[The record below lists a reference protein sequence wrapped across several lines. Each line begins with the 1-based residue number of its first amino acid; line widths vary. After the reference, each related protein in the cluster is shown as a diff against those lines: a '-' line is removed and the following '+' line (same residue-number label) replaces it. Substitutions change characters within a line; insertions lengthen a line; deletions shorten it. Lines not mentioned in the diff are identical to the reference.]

1 MESAGE
7 SAAPSPEFSAGLVVS
22 ARPAALQ
29 GARLEGVP
37 KDSEPV
43 CLGLDLGFRDY
54 EESLRIQDRI
64 VARRKCGFLPDCLLF
79 VDYPPIITL
88 GRGGKREHLLAG
100 PKELCKRGV
109 RVYPAGRG
117 GDITYHGPG
126 QLVVYPVLDLKGW
139 HRDIHRYLR
148 TLERCLVKMLLD
160 FGILSETLPGA
171 TGVWVEGRKIGA
183 IGVRTSSWVTS
194 HGLAL
199 NVNTDLRYF
208 DLIVP
213 CGLVGRG
220 VTSMAAQLGR
230 SLELSEVRSRLIRHF
245 ARAFGRSFRVAD
257 REEAL
262 IESWPEE
269 SSFPHRQ

>member
-1 MESAGE
+1 MELAGD
-7 SAAPSPEFSAGLVVS
+7 SVAPSPEFSVGPEVS
-22 ARPAALQ
+22 AQPEALQ
-29 GARLEGVP
+29 VSRLEGAP
-37 KDSEPV
+37 KDPEPV
-43 CLGLDLGFRDY
+43 CLGLDLGFRGY

-64 VARRKCGFLPDCLLF
+64 VARRKLGFLPDCLLF

-100 PKELCKRGV
+100 PKELRKRGV

-117 GDITYHGPG
+117 GDITCHAPG
-126 QLVVYPVLDLKGW
+126 QLVAYPVLDLKAW

-148 TLERCLVKMLLD
+148 TLEVCLVEMLSD
-160 FGILSETLPGA
+160 FGIPSETLPGA
-171 TGVWVEGRKIGA
+171 TGVWVEGRKIAA
-183 IGVRTSSWVTS
+183 IGVRTSNWVTS

-230 SLELSEVRSRLIRHF
+230 SPELSEVRSCFIGHF

-257 REEAL
+257 RKETL
-262 IESWPEE
+262 MESWPEE
-269 SSFPHRQ
+269 SDFPHPQ

>member
-1 MESAGE
+1 METAGE
-7 SAAPSPEFSAGLVVS
+7 SAAPSLEFSAGLAVS
-22 ARPAALQ
+22 AQPAVLPRP
-29 GARLEGVP
+29 RLEVEP
-37 KDSEPV
+37 RDSEPI

-64 VARRKCGFLPDCLLF
+64 VARRKSGFLPDCLLS

-100 PKELCKRGV
+100 PKELRKRGV

-117 GDITYHGPG
+117 GDITFHGPG
-126 QLVVYPVLDLKGW
+126 QLVVYPVLDLKAW

-148 TLERCLVKMLLD
+148 TLERCLVEMLSD
-160 FGILSETLPGA
+160 FGIPSETLPGA

-230 SLELSEVRSRLIRHF
+230 SLELSEVRSCLIYHF
-245 ARAFGRSFRVAD
+245 ARVFGRSFRVVD

-262 IESWPEE
+262 IESWPVE
-269 SSFPHRQ
+269 SDFPRRQ

>member
-1 MESAGE
+1 MELAGE
-7 SAAPSPEFSAGLVVS
+7 SAAPSPEYSAGMAMS
-22 ARPAALQ
+22 DQPAALQ
-29 GARLEGVP
+29 VSHLERAP
-37 KDSEPV
+37 EDCEPA

-54 EESLRIQDRI
+54 EDSLRIQDRI
-64 VARRKCGFLPDCLLF
+64 VARRKRGLLPDCLLF

-100 PKELCKRGV
+100 PKELRQRGV
-109 RVYPAGRG
+109 GVHPAGRG
-117 GDITYHGPG
+117 GDITFHGPG
-126 QLVVYPVLDLKGW
+126 QLVVYPVLDLKAW
-139 HRDIHRYLR
+139 RRDIHRYLR
-148 TLERCLVKMLLD
+148 TLERCLVGMLLD
-160 FGILSETLPGA
+160 FGIPSETLPGA

-183 IGVRTSSWVTS
+183 IGVRTSNWVTS

-230 SLELSEVRSRLIRHF
+230 PLELAEVRSCFIRHF
-245 ARAFGRSFRVAD
+245 GRAFGRSFRAAD
-257 REEAL
+257 RGEAL
-262 IESWPEE
+262 MES
-269 SSFPHRQ
+269 

>member
-1 MESAGE
+1 MELAGE
-7 SAAPSPEFSAGLVVS
+7 STAPSPEYSAGMAMS
-22 ARPAALQ
+22 AQPAALQ
-29 GARLEGVP
+29 VSRSERAP
-37 KDSEPV
+37 KDCEPA

-54 EESLRIQDRI
+54 EESLKIQDRI
-64 VARRKCGFLPDCLLF
+64 VTRRKRGLLPDCLLF

-100 PKELCKRGV
+100 PQELRERGV

-117 GDITYHGPG
+117 GDVTYHGPG
-126 QLVVYPVLDLKGW
+126 QLVVYPVLDLKAW

-148 TLERCLVKMLLD
+148 TLERCLVEMLLD
-160 FGILSETLPGA
+160 FGIPSETLPGA

-183 IGVRTSSWVTS
+183 IGVRTSNWVTS

-220 VTSMAAQLGR
+220 VTSMAAQRGR
-230 SLELSEVRSRLIRHF
+230 PLELPEVRSCFVRHF

-257 REEAL
+257 WEETSM
-262 IESWPEE
+262 ESWLEQ
-269 SSFPHRQ
+269 SDFPDR

>member
-1 MESAGE
+1 MELAGE
-7 SAAPSPEFSAGLVVS
+7 SAAPSPEFRAGLAVS

-29 GARLEGVP
+29 GARLGEAP

-54 EESLRIQDRI
+54 EDSLRIQDRI
-64 VARRKCGFLPDCLLF
+64 VARRKCGSLPDCLLF

-100 PKELCKRGV
+100 PKDLRKRSV

-126 QLVVYPVLDLKGW
+126 QLVVYPVLDLKAW

-148 TLERCLVKMLLD
+148 ALERCLVEMLLD
-160 FGILSETLPGA
+160 FGIPSETLPGA

-230 SLELSEVRSRLIRHF
+230 PLELSEVRSCFIRHF

-257 REEAL
+257 REETL
-262 IESWPEE
+262 IVSWPEE
-269 SSFPHRQ
+269 SDFPHRQ

>member
-1 MESAGE
+1 MELAGE
-7 SAAPSPEFSAGLVVS
+7 GVAPSPEFSAGLAAS
-22 ARPAALQ
+22 THPAALR
-29 GARLEGVP
+29 ASRLEGAP
-37 KDSEPV
+37 KGSEPV

-54 EESLRIQDRI
+54 EDSLRIQDRM
-64 VARRKCGFLPDCLLF
+64 VARRKCGTLPDCLLF

-88 GRGGKREHLLAG
+88 GRGGKREHLLAA
-100 PKELCKRGV
+100 PKELRKRGV

-126 QLVVYPVLDLKGW
+126 QLVVYPILDLKAW
-139 HRDIHRYLR
+139 RRDVHRYLR
-148 TLERCLVKMLLD
+148 TLERCLVEMLRD
-160 FGILSETLPGA
+160 FGIPSETLPGA
-171 TGVWVEGRKIGA
+171 TGVWVEGRKIAA
-183 IGVRTSSWVTS
+183 IGVRTGNWVTS

-230 SLELSEVRSRLIRHF
+230 SLELSEVRSCFVRHF

-257 REEAL
+257 REETL
-262 IESWPEE
+262 NESWPEE
-269 SSFPHRQ
+269 SD

>member
-1 MESAGE
+1 MELAGD
-7 SAAPSPEFSAGLVVS
+7 SVAPPPEFSAGLAVS

-29 GARLEGVP
+29 VSRLEGAP
-37 KDSEPV
+37 KNSEPV

-100 PKELCKRGV
+100 PKELRKRGV

-126 QLVVYPVLDLKGW
+126 QLVVYPVLDLKAW

-148 TLERCLVKMLLD
+148 TLERCLVEMLLD
-160 FGILSETLPGA
+160 FGIPSETLPGA

-183 IGVRTSSWVTS
+183 IGVRTSNWVTS

-230 SLELSEVRSRLIRHF
+230 SLELSEVRSCLIRHF

-257 REEAL
+257 REETL

-269 SSFPHRQ
+269 SDLPHRQ

>member
-1 MESAGE
+1 MELAGE
-7 SAAPSPEFSAGLVVS
+7 SAAPSPELSAGLPVS
-22 ARPAALQ
+22 VGPAAPQ
-29 GARLEGVP
+29 GARLEGALR
-37 KDSEPV
+37 DSEPV

-54 EESLRIQDRI
+54 DESLRIQDRI

-100 PKELCKRGV
+100 PKELRKRAV

-126 QLVVYPVLDLKGW
+126 QLVVYPVLDLKAW

-148 TLERCLVKMLLD
+148 TLERCLVEMLRD
-160 FGILSETLPGA
+160 YGIPSETLPDA

-220 VTSMAAQLGR
+220 VTSMAAQLGQQ
-230 SLELSEVRSRLIRHF
+230 LDLSEVRSCFIRHF
-245 ARAFGRSFRVAD
+245 ARAFGRSIRVAD
-257 REEAL
+257 REETL
-262 IESWPEE
+262 IEFWPEE
-269 SSFPHRQ
+269 SGFQRRR

>member
-1 MESAGE
+1 METAGE
-7 SAAPSPEFSAGLVVS
+7 SAAPPLEFSAGLAVS
-22 ARPAALQ
+22 AQPAVLP
-29 GARLEGVP
+29 GPRLEVEP
-37 KDSEPV
+37 RDSEPI
-43 CLGLDLGFRDY
+43 CLGFDLGFRDY

-64 VARRKCGFLPDCLLF
+64 VARRKSGFLPDCLLS

-100 PKELCKRGV
+100 PKELRKRGV

-117 GDITYHGPG
+117 GDITFHGPG
-126 QLVVYPVLDLKGW
+126 QLVVYPVLDLKAW

-148 TLERCLVKMLLD
+148 TLERCLVEMLSD
-160 FGILSETLPGA
+160 FGIPSETLPGA

-230 SLELSEVRSRLIRHF
+230 SLELSEVRSCLIYHF
-245 ARAFGRSFRVAD
+245 ARAFGRSFRVVD

-262 IESWPEE
+262 IESWPVE
-269 SSFPHRQ
+269 SDFPRRQ

>member
-1 MESAGE
+1 MELAGE
-7 SAAPSPEFSAGLVVS
+7 RTAPSPETSAGMAMS
-22 ARPAALQ
+22 AQPAAL
-29 GARLEGVP
+29 RVSCLETAP
-37 KDSEPV
+37 KDCEPA

-54 EESLRIQDRI
+54 EDSLRIQDRV
-64 VARRKCGFLPDCLLF
+64 VARRKYGLLPDCLLF

-88 GRGGKREHLLAG
+88 GRGGKREHLLAC
-100 PKELCKRGV
+100 PKELRERGV

-126 QLVVYPVLDLKGW
+126 QLVVYPVLDLKAW

-148 TLERCLVKMLLD
+148 TLERCLVEMLSD
-160 FGILSETLPGA
+160 FGIPSETLPGA

-183 IGVRTSSWVTS
+183 IGVRTSGWVTS

-220 VTSMAAQLGR
+220 VTSMAAELGR
-230 SLELSEVRSRLIRHF
+230 SLELSEVRSCLIRHF
-245 ARAFGRSFRVAD
+245 ARAFGRSFRAVD

-269 SSFPHRQ
+269 SDFPHRQ

>member
-1 MESAGE
+1 MELAVSRAALCPEFGADMAMPAQ
-7 SAAPSPEFSAGLVVS
+7 SAALPVSRPEGLPTD
-22 ARPAALQ
+22 A
-29 GARLEGVP
+29 
-37 KDSEPV
+37 EPV

-54 EESLRIQDRI
+54 EESLKIQDRI
-64 VARRKCGFLPDCLLF
+64 VARRKCGSCPDCLLF

-88 GRGGKREHLLAG
+88 GRGGKRDHLLAG
-100 PKELCKRGV
+100 PEELRERGV

-126 QLVVYPVLDLKGW
+126 QLVVYPVLDLNAW
-139 HRDIHRYLR
+139 YRDIHRYLR
-148 TLERCLVKMLLD
+148 TLEHCLVETLSD
-160 FGILSETLPGA
+160 FGIPSETLPGV
-171 TGVWVEGRKIGA
+171 TGVWVEGRKIAA
-183 IGVRTSSWVTS
+183 IGVRTSRWVTS

-230 SLELSEVRSRLIRHF
+230 PLQLSEVRACFTGRF
-245 ARAFGRSFRVAD
+245 ARAFGRSFRAVERD
-257 REEAL
+257 EAR
-262 IESWPEE
+262 
-269 SSFPHRQ
+269 H

>member
-1 MESAGE
+1 MELAGD
-7 SAAPSPEFSAGLVVS
+7 SVAPSPEFSAGLAVT
-22 ARPAALQ
+22 ARPAAPQ
-29 GARLEGVP
+29 VSRREGAP

-54 EESLRIQDRI
+54 EESLRVQERI

-100 PKELCKRGV
+100 PEELRRRGV

-126 QLVVYPVLDLKGW
+126 QLVVYPVLDLKAW

-148 TLERCLVKMLLD
+148 TLERCLVEMLLD
-160 FGILSETLPGA
+160 FGIPSETLPGA

-183 IGVRTSSWVTS
+183 IGVRTSNWVTS

-230 SLELSEVRSRLIRHF
+230 SLELSEVRSCLIGHF
-245 ARAFGRSFRVAD
+245 ARTFGRSLRAAG
-257 REEAL
+257 REETL
-262 IESWPEE
+262 VESWPAEAE
-269 SSFPHRQ
+269 PPHRQ

>member
-1 MESAGE
+1 MELAGD
-7 SAAPSPEFSAGLVVS
+7 SVAPCPEFGAGLAAS
-22 ARPAALQ
+22 AQPAALHLS
-29 GARLEGVP
+29 RFERSP
-37 KDSEPV
+37 NDSETV

-64 VARRKCGFLPDCLLF
+64 VARRKCGSLPDCLLF
-79 VDYPPIITL
+79 VDYPPVITL

-100 PKELCKRGV
+100 PKELRKRGL

-126 QLVVYPVLDLKGW
+126 QLVVYPVLDLKAW

-148 TLERCLVKMLLD
+148 TLEHCLVEVLLD
-160 FGILSETLPGA
+160 FGIPSETLPGA
-171 TGVWVEGRKIGA
+171 TGVWVEGRKMGA

-230 SLELSEVRSRLIRHF
+230 SLKLSEVRSRFIHHF

-257 REEAL
+257 REETL
-262 IESWPEE
+262 MES
-269 SSFPHRQ
+269 